1 MLETHDLAIGY
12 QGRNPQILLEKLQ
25 LSLQKG
31 ELTCLLGA
39 NGTGK
44 STLLRTLA
52 GLQKPLKGQ
61 IFWQGQSL
69 LQIAKKKRAQLIS
82 LVLTEALTT
91 ERLTVGELVS
101 LGRYP
106 HTNWVDSH
114 SETDQIIIAK
124 ALQATGIAHLA
135 GQPFFALSDG
145 QKQKALIARALA
157 QDGGAILLDEPTAH
171 LDWVSRYEVILN
183 LRQVAQRQQ
192 KAILVSTHELSLAL
206 QQAHRLWLIT
216 PEKKLLVG
224 LAEDLALDGSLANF
238 FPHQHFVFEAHTGN
252 FLLKNTPTFAPFL
265 EGDPLATYWAE
276 VALQKTSLSP
286 LFFQEKEIKICAEK
300 HQNAFLW
307 QAAGTWRQVESPQ
320 TFESLSE
327 LIAFLS
333 KENDRK
339 DSLTA

>member
-1 MLETHDLAIGY
+1 MLDTQNLAIGY
-12 QGRNPQILLEKLQ
+12 QGRNTQVLLEN
-25 LSLQKG
+25 LSLSLHRG

-52 GLQKPLKGQ
+52 GLQKPLWGD
-61 IFWQGQSL
+61 IFWQGL
-69 LQIAKKKRAQLIS
+69 PIAHIPKKKRAQLIS
-82 LVLTEALTT
+82 LVLTENLTT

-106 HTNWVDSH
+106 HTNWIDSH
-114 SETDQIIIAK
+114 SEADLVIITK
-124 ALQATGIAHLA
+124 ALQATGIGHLA
-135 GQPFFALSDG
+135 EQPFFALSDG

-157 QDGGAILLDEPTAH
+157 QDGGAIFLDEPTAH

-183 LRQVAQRQQ
+183 LRQVAQKQQ

-238 FPHQHFVFEAHTGN
+238 FPHQHFTFEAHTGN

-265 EGDPLATYWAE
+265 EGDALATYWTE
-276 VALQKTSLSP
+276 VALQKTSLTP
-286 LFFQEKEIKICAEK
+286 LFFESKHIKIAAER
-300 HQNAFLW
+300 HQAAFLW
-307 QAAGTWRQVESPQ
+307 QAQGFWKNEEGAQN
-320 TFESLSE
+320 FESLSK
-327 LIAFLS
+327 LIDFLVS
-333 KENDRK
+333 QNAI
-339 DSLTA
+339 L